1 MTKDDVIILP
11 GNVLSRQKRSPQFW
25 ACPKNRKKLRGN
37 TRACQARRLAKACQV
52 ELMAF
57 VIRGYVHSAHLLAH
71 GHDAAPWICSGDA
84 DESFRV
90 GKRQRNEQNSVHQAE
105 DGSVGTDAE
114 GECKDGDG
122 TEAGRLAQGA
132 GGFFEQGRIAESA
145 HGGVAGLFGAS
156 ARGDVLSD
164 LLVEMKLNFVIQLL
178 GKAVP
183 MKQSL
188 QPKRQSPSP
197 HHRPSL
203 PRSFERHS
211 YRSATI
217 GSTLIARRAGDQ
229 DAKSPSKAMAI
240 HALTIT
246 SGSRGCISYTTLEIA
261 CPTARARV
269 RPTSDPRTSSAA
281 VLPSTSRST
290 SPGRAP
296 MAMRMPISWVRLET
310 A

>member
-71 GHDAAPWICSGDA
+71 GHEAAPWICSGDA

-122 TEAGRLAQGA
+122 TEAGRLAQCA
-132 GGFFEQGRIAESA
+132 GGIAQVAGELLKPDPTPGVAGFFFEQGRIAESA
-145 HGGVAGLFGAS
+145 HGGVACHLGAF
-156 ARGDVLSD
+156 ARGVGLSY
-164 LLVEMKLNFVIQLL
+164 LL
-178 GKAVP
+178 
-183 MKQSL
+183 
-188 QPKRQSPSP
+188 
-197 HHRPSL
+197 
-203 PRSFERHS
+203 FE
-211 YRSATI
+211 I
-217 GSTLIARRAGDQ
+217 TLI
-229 DAKSPSKAMAI
+229 
-240 HALTIT
+240 T
-246 SGSRGCISYTTLEIA
+246 CINIMSY
-261 CPTARARV
+261 V
-269 RPTSDPRTSSAA
+269 S
-281 VLPSTSRST
+281 V
-290 SPGRAP
+290 
-296 MAMRMPISWVRLET
+296 
-310 A
+310 

>member
-57 VIRGYVHSAHLLAH
+57 VIRGSVHSAHLLAH

-122 TEAGRLAQGA
+122 TEAGRLVQCA
-132 GGFFEQGRIAESA
+132 GGIAQVAGELLKPDPTPGVAGFFFEQGRIAESA

-229 DAKSPSKAMAI
+229 DAKSPSKRSEERRVGKERSSQR
-240 HALTIT
+240 TREQRKT
-246 SGSRGCISYTTLEIA
+246 RQRTK
-261 CPTARARV
+261 PQDTA
-269 RPTSDPRTSSAA
+269 
-281 VLPSTSRST
+281 
-290 SPGRAP
+290 
-296 MAMRMPISWVRLET
+296 
-310 A
+310 

>member
-1 MTKDDVIILP
+1 
-11 GNVLSRQKRSPQFW
+11 
-25 ACPKNRKKLRGN
+25 
-37 TRACQARRLAKACQV
+37 
-52 ELMAF
+52 
-57 VIRGYVHSAHLLAH
+57 
-71 GHDAAPWICSGDA
+71 
-84 DESFRV
+84 
-90 GKRQRNEQNSVHQAE
+90 
-105 DGSVGTDAE
+105 
-114 GECKDGDG
+114 
-122 TEAGRLAQGA
+122 
-132 GGFFEQGRIAESA
+132 
-145 HGGVAGLFGAS
+145 
-156 ARGDVLSD
+156 
-164 LLVEMKLNFVIQLL
+164 MKLNFVIQLL

-281 VLPSTSRST
+281 VLRSEEHTSELQSRLHLVCRLLLEKKKGNH
-290 SPGRAP
+290 SPL
-296 MAMRMPISWVRLET
+296 RLEDVAQHQRRERIHRSYDRLSGHRRQECLLHAEVHRCPFASRT
-310 A
+310 RMVLRLLRL